1 MVSKKIKG
9 GVTAAKGFLAA
20 GIHAGVKPAP
30 TLDLALV
37 FSQAE
42 GPIAGVFTKNQLAAA
57 PVIVDR
63 GKLQKGRG
71 RAIIIN
77 SGNANACTGKQGL
90 RDAKAMATS
99 VAQQLKVSPA
109 TVYVGST
116 GIIGRPL
123 PIRAITQAL
132 PHLVRRLRR
141 SGHTEAAQAI
151 MTTDTKPKEAAFQT
165 RIGKQIVTIGGMAKG
180 SGMIHPDMATM
191 LAFLTTDVA
200 IDSESLQQ
208 ALMKAVD
215 QSFNC
220 LSVDGETSP
229 NDTVL
234 CLANTSAG
242 NPILKLGSARFNT
255 FQNLL
260 NQVCLSLALQVI
272 RDGEGC
278 TKCVKIQVE
287 GTKTTKEAK
296 QVAQTIATSPLVK
309 TALFGEDP
317 NWGRILAAIG
327 RSGIR
332 LLPNAISLRLNG
344 VPLVK
349 YGLRIGPHAEKR
361 AQRIMKRKQYSIRA
375 TLGRGPGFSHIW
387 TTDLSFQ
394 YIEINSSYPS

>member
-1 MVSKKIKG
+1 MVPKKIKG
-9 GVTAAKGFLAA
+9 GVTAAKGFLAS

-30 TLDLALV
+30 NLDLALV

-57 PVIVDR
+57 PVRVDR

-90 RDAKAMATS
+90 KDAKAMATS
-99 VAQQLKVSPA
+99 VAQQLRVSPA

-151 MTTDTKPKEAAFQT
+151 MTTDTKPKEAAFQA
-165 RIGKQIVTIGGMAKG
+165 RIGKQIVTVGGMAKG

-191 LAFLTTDVA
+191 LAFLTTDAA

-215 QSFNC
+215 RSFNC
-220 LSVDGETSP
+220 ISVDGETSP
-229 NDTVL
+229 NDMVL
-234 CLANTSAG
+234 CLANGLAG
-242 NPILKLGSARFNT
+242 NPIVKRGTTGLES
-255 FQNLL
+255 FQRLL
-260 NQVCLSLALQVI
+260 NEACLSLALQI
-272 RDGEGC
+272 GRDGEGC
-278 TKCVKIQVE
+278 TKLVEIKVK
-287 GTKTTKEAK
+287 GTKTNKEAK
-296 QVAQTIATSPLVK
+296 RVAHTIATSVLVK

-317 NWGRILAAIG
+317 NWGRVLAAIG
-327 RSGIR
+327 RSAVP
-332 LLPNAISLRLNG
+332 LSPNAIGLWFNNIPVVRAG
-344 VPLVK
+344 V
-349 YGLRIGPHAEKR
+349 GIGPHVEKQ
-361 AQRIMKRKQYSIRA
+361 AQRIMQRQHFTMTVA
-375 TLGRGPGFSHIW
+375 LGKGPGVYRIW
-387 TTDLSFQ
+387 TTDLSYE
-394 YIEINSSYPS
+394 YIKINASYPS